1 MKRFLIL
8 PLCMAGFISA
18 PAHAEYCRE
27 FTKDVYVG
35 GRLQQAYGTSCMQPD
50 GSWQIVQQPTVMQQ
64 PTIIQQQPVTYVQPV
79 SYVQPVTYY
88 DSGYSRPYYNPTY
101 VSLSFGSRNSWGRY
115 SNYRGHGWGHRSH
128 GWRGRGHGHHW

>member
-35 GRLQQAYGTSCMQPD
+35 GRMQQAYGTSCMQPD
-50 GSWQIVQQPTVMQQ
+50 GSWQIRQQPTVV
-64 PTIIQQQPVTYVQPV
+64 QQPVTYVQPV
-79 SYVQPVTYY
+79 SYVQPTTYY
-88 DSGYSRPYYNPTY
+88 HSGYSRPYYSPNY
-101 VSLSFGSRNSWGRY
+101 FSLSINSGSRWGH
-115 SNYRGHGWGHRSH
+115 NHHRGRGWGHHKH
-128 GWRGRGHGHHW
+128 GWRGHGGHRRHW